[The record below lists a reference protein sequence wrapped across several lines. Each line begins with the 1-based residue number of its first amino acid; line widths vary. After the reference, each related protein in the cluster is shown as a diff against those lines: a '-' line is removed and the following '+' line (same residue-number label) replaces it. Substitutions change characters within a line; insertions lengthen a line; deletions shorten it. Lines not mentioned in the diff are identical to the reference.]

1 MKLDMIVQVLKP
13 NTIITKSEFE
23 VLVLEFE
30 PKCSERAIYWK
41 LKRLCD
47 LGILLKRTQNIFY
60 VVGEE
65 KEKRKYNY
73 YHSDRVYEIIEKIE
87 KEYPLVD
94 FQVWETIQFNE
105 FVNHQIA
112 QNTIFIEV
120 EHMLEE
126 SIFNMLLKDYERVL
140 YCPKPD
146 TFFLYFENQTIVIQ
160 RLTTEAPKP
169 LEATKTCCLEKLLVD
184 LFSNKILN
192 RIIEGAELPYVYMD
206 AFEKYNIDEKKL
218 FRYARRR
225 NKEKV
230 IRNFI
235 AEKTDIKLIT
245 EGKNVR
251 QEKLRTGV
259 Y

>member
-13 NTIITKSEFE
+13 DTVITKSEFE
-23 VLVLEFE
+23 ALVLELE

-41 LKRLCD
+41 LKRLCE
-47 LGILLKRTQNIFY
+47 LGIILKRTQNTFS

-65 KEKRKYNY
+65 KMKIRYCYN
-73 YHSDRVYEIIEKIE
+73 HSDRVYEIIEKIE

-126 SIFNMLLKDYERVL
+126 SIFNMLLKDYPRVL

-146 TFFLYFENQTIVIQ
+146 TFFLYLENQMIVIQ

-169 LEATKTCCLEKLLVD
+169 LESTKSCCLEKLLVD

-192 RIIEGAELPYVYMD
+192 RIIEGAELPHIYMD
-206 AFEKYNIDEKKL
+206 AFQKYNIDEKKL

-225 NKEKV
+225 SKEKD
-230 IRNFI
+230 IRDFI
-235 AEKTDIKLIT
+235 VEKTDIELIT
-245 EGKNVR
+245 EEKNAR
-251 QEKLRTGV
+251 HKKLRTGV